1 MEKLEPVS
9 ILRHGMLMSL
19 FQEHEGTVDWG
30 RKGSQ
35 AVVTLACLF
44 IVLAGMK
51 IAAGVL
57 VPVVYGFFLAVL
69 SYPLVRWLRKHR
81 VPSVIALG
89 VTMLVNL
96 GLLAGLLTVG
106 VRLLVNF
113 WGDLPRYLRG
123 LERYL
128 NDTAAWLEGKGIEGA
143 KTMVAGMFDWNT
155 IVGYATQQDVMK
167 NLGGFLGTT
176 FGTLATVLGSLIM
189 TLIVMMFILMEAQ
202 GTQSRLQAVNRSGGP
217 DFTGLMRSAS
227 DIQKYLGVKTLISAL
242 TGMLAG
248 FWCWFF
254 DLHYPLLWALLAFLF
269 NFIPAV
275 GSTAACIP
283 AIVEALVQH
292 GPSHAVFVAIGYGG
306 INFCLDNFVQ
316 PTMLGNRFGI
326 SPLVV
331 ILSVIFWGWLWGP
344 LGMFLAV
351 PLTMVLKVL
360 LDNSAEFQWISVA
373 MAKKKVRHG
382 EVEMAG
388 YDLGDDEAIGSGA
401 STENPN
407 RE

>member
-1 MEKLEPVS
+1 M
-9 ILRHGMLMSL
+9 
-19 FQEHEGTVDWG
+19 VDWG

-44 IVLAGMK
+44 IVLTGLK

-57 VPVVYGFFLAVL
+57 VPIAYAFFLAVL
-69 SYPLVRWLRKHR
+69 SYPLVRWLRHHR
-81 VPSVIALG
+81 VPAGLALG
-89 VTMLVNL
+89 ATMLVNL
-96 GLLAGLLTVG
+96 SLLAGLITVG
-106 VRLLVNF
+106 VRLLVSF
-113 WGDLPRYLRG
+113 WADLPRYLRG
-123 LERYL
+123 LEQYS
-128 NDTAAWLEGKGIEGA
+128 NDIGAWLELKGVEGA
-143 KTMVAGMFDWNT
+143 KTTMSGMFDWNT
-155 IVGYATQQDVMK
+155 LVGYATQQDVMG
-167 NLGGFLGTT
+167 NLTGILGST
-176 FGTLATVLGSLIM
+176 FGTLATVLGSFIM
-189 TLIVMMFILMEAQ
+189 TLIVMMFILMEAR
-202 GTQSRLQAVNRSGGP
+202 GTHSRLQAVNLSGGP
-217 DFTGLMRSAS
+217 DFTGLMRSAD

-242 TGMLAG
+242 TGLLAG

-275 GSTAACIP
+275 GSTAASLP

-292 GPSHAVFVAIGYGG
+292 GPVTAVFVAIGYGG

-382 EVEMAG
+382 EVEVAG
-388 YDLGDDEAIGSGA
+388 YDLHLNEGETIGSGA
-401 STENPN
+401 STEIPGHK
-407 RE
+407 

>member
-1 MEKLEPVS
+1 MAG
-9 ILRHGMLMSL
+9 HMSL
-19 FQEHEGTVDWG
+19 FPDEERTVDWG

-35 AVVTLACLF
+35 AVVTLGCLF

-81 VPSVIALG
+81 VPSTVALG
-89 VTMLVNL
+89 LAMLVNL
-96 GLLAGLLTVG
+96 ALLGGLLTVG
-106 VRLLVNF
+106 VRLLISF

-128 NDTAAWLEGKGIEGA
+128 NDAAAWLEGQGIDGA
-143 KTMVAGMFDWNT
+143 KNIVAGMFDWNT
-155 IVGYATQQDVMK
+155 LVGYAANQDVMK
-167 NLGGFLGTT
+167 TLGGVLGTT
-176 FGTLATVLGSLIM
+176 FGTLATVFGSLIM

-217 DFTGLMRSAS
+217 DFTGLMRSAT

-242 TGMLAG
+242 TGLMAG
-248 FWCWFF
+248 FWCWAF
-254 DLHYPLLWALLAFLF
+254 DLQYPLLWALLAFLF

-275 GSTAACIP
+275 GSTAACLP

-292 GPSHAVFVAIGYGG
+292 GPTHAIVIAVGYGG

-360 LDNSAEFQWISVA
+360 LDNSSEFRWISVA

-382 EVEMAG
+382 EVQMAG
-388 YDLGDDEAIGSGA
+388 YDLGDEEPVGSGA
-401 STENPN
+401 STEKPGGD
-407 RE
+407 

>member
-1 MEKLEPVS
+1 
-9 ILRHGMLMSL
+9 MSL
-19 FQEHEGTVDWG
+19 FQEHDRTVDWG

-44 IVLAGMK
+44 VVLTGMK
-51 IAAGVL
+51 IAANVL
-57 VPVVYGFFLAVL
+57 VPIVYAFFLAVL
-69 SYPLVRWLRKHR
+69 SYPLVRWLRRHR
-81 VPSVIALG
+81 VPAVLALG
-89 VTMLVNL
+89 ITMLVNL
-96 GLLAGLLTVG
+96 GVLAGLITVG
-106 VRLLVNF
+106 VRLLISF
-113 WGDLPRYLRG
+113 WADLPRYLRG
-123 LERYL
+123 LERYV
-128 NDTAAWLEGKGIEGA
+128 NDLGTWLESVGATGA
-143 KTMVAGMFDWNT
+143 KEMLGGMFDWNT
-155 IVGYATQQDVMK
+155 FIGWATQQDVMS
-167 NLGGFLGTT
+167 NLGSFGIST
-176 FGTLATVLGSLIM
+176 FGTLATLLASLIM
-189 TLIVMMFILMEAQ
+189 VLIVMMFILMEAH
-202 GTQSRLQAVNRSGGP
+202 GTHSRLQAVNLSGGP

-227 DIQKYLGVKTLISAL
+227 DIQKYLGVKTLISVL
-242 TGMLAG
+242 TGLLAG

-275 GSTAACIP
+275 GSTAASLP
-283 AIVEALVQH
+283 AIAEALVQH
-292 GPSHAVFVAIGYGG
+292 GPGTAIFVAIGYGG

-360 LDNSAEFQWISVA
+360 LDNNSEFQWISVA

-382 EVEMAG
+382 EVEVAG
-388 YDLGDDEAIGSGA
+388 YDLHLNEGETIGSGA
-401 STENPN
+401 STEMPGHK
-407 RE
+407 

>member
-1 MEKLEPVS
+1 
-9 ILRHGMLMSL
+9 MSL
-19 FQEHEGTVDWG
+19 FQEHDQTVDWG

-44 IVLAGMK
+44 VVLTGMK
-51 IAAGVL
+51 IAANVL
-57 VPVVYGFFLAVL
+57 VPIVYAFFLAVL
-69 SYPLVRWLRKHR
+69 SYPLVRWMRRHR
-81 VPSVIALG
+81 VPASLALG
-89 VTMLVNL
+89 ITMLVNL
-96 GLLAGLLTVG
+96 SVLAGLITVG
-106 VRLLVNF
+106 VRLLISF
-113 WGDLPRYLRG
+113 WADLPRYLRG
-123 LERYL
+123 LEKYS
-128 NDTAAWLEGKGIEGA
+128 NDVAAWLEANGVAGA
-143 KTMVAGMFDWNT
+143 KESVSGMFDWNT
-155 IVGYATQQDVMK
+155 FIGYAANQDVMS

-176 FGTLATVLGSLIM
+176 FGTLATLLASLIM
-189 TLIVMMFILMEAQ
+189 ILIVMMFILMEAH
-202 GTQSRLQAVNRSGGP
+202 GTHSRLQAVQMSGGP
-217 DFTGLMRSAS
+217 DFSGLMRSAD

-242 TGMLAG
+242 TGLLAG

-269 NFIPAV
+269 NYIPAV
-275 GSTAACIP
+275 GSTAASIP

-292 GPSHAVFVAIGYGG
+292 GPGTAIFVAIGYGG

-360 LDNSAEFQWISVA
+360 LDNNAEFQWISVA

-382 EVEMAG
+382 EVEVAG
-388 YDLGDDEAIGSGA
+388 YDLHLNEDETIGGGA
-401 STENPN
+401 STEHPS

>member
-1 MEKLEPVS
+1 
-9 ILRHGMLMSL
+9 MSL
-19 FQEHEGTVDWG
+19 FQEHEQVVDWG

-44 IVLAGMK
+44 IVLTGLK

-57 VPVVYGFFLAVL
+57 VPIAYAFFLAVL
-69 SYPLVRWLRKHR
+69 SYPLVRWLQRHR
-81 VPSVIALG
+81 VPAGVALG

-96 GLLAGLLTVG
+96 SLLAGLITVG
-106 VRLLVNF
+106 VRLLITF
-113 WGDLPRYLRG
+113 WADLPRYLRG
-123 LERYL
+123 LEKYS
-128 NDTAAWLEGKGIEGA
+128 NDIGAWLELKGVEGA
-143 KTMVAGMFDWNT
+143 KGMMGGIFDWNT
-155 IVGYATQQDVMK
+155 LVSYATKQDVMN
-167 NLGGFLGTT
+167 NLTGILGST
-176 FGTLATVLGSLIM
+176 FGTLATVLGSFIM
-189 TLIVMMFILMEAQ
+189 TMLVMMFILMEAR
-202 GTQSRLQAVNRSGGP
+202 GTHTRLQAVNLSGGP
-217 DFTGLMRSAS
+217 DFSGLMRSAD

-242 TGMLAG
+242 TGLLAG

-275 GSTAACIP
+275 GSTAASLP

-292 GPSHAVFVAIGYGG
+292 GPVTAVFVAIGYGG

-360 LDNSAEFQWISVA
+360 LDNSAEFHWISVA

-382 EVEMAG
+382 EVEVAG
-388 YDLGDDEAIGSGA
+388 YDLHLNDGETIGSGA
-401 STENPN
+401 STEIPGQK
-407 RE
+407 

>member
-1 MEKLEPVS
+1 
-9 ILRHGMLMSL
+9 MSL
-19 FQEHEGTVDWG
+19 FEDHEHTVDWG

-35 AVVTLACLF
+35 AIVTLACLCV
-44 IVLAGMK
+44 VLTGMK
-51 IAAGVL
+51 VAANVL
-57 VPVVYGFFLAVL
+57 VPIVYAFFLAVL
-69 SYPLVRWLRKHR
+69 SYPLVRWMRKHR
-81 VPSVIALG
+81 VPAGIALG

-96 GLLAGLLTVG
+96 GVLAGLITVG
-106 VRLLVNF
+106 VRLLISF
-113 WGDLPRYLRG
+113 WSDLPRFIRG
-123 LERYL
+123 LEKYL
-128 NDTAAWLEGKGIEGA
+128 NDLGAWLESNGIDGA
-143 KTMVAGMFDWNT
+143 QAMLGGMFDWNT
-155 IVGYATQQDVMK
+155 LIGYARNQDVMS

-176 FGTLATVLGSLIM
+176 FGTLATFIASLIM
-189 TLIVMMFILMEAQ
+189 ILIVMMFILMEAR
-202 GTQSRLQAVNRSGGP
+202 GTRSRLQAVSLSGGP
-217 DFTGLMRSAS
+217 DLSGLMRSAS

-242 TGMLAG
+242 TGVLAG

-254 DLHYPLLWALLAFLF
+254 DLHYPLLWALVAFLF

-275 GSTAACIP
+275 GSTAASIP

-292 GPSHAVFVAIGYGG
+292 GPGTAIFVAIGYGG

-331 ILSVIFWGWLWGP
+331 ILSAIFWGWLWGP
-344 LGMFLAV
+344 LGMFIAV

-360 LDNSAEFQWISVA
+360 LDNNDEFRWISVA

-388 YDLGDDEAIGSGA
+388 YDLHLSEDETIGSGA
-401 STENPN
+401 STEIPW
-407 RE
+407 RK

>member
-1 MEKLEPVS
+1 
-9 ILRHGMLMSL
+9 MSL
-19 FQEHEGTVDWG
+19 FQEHDRTVDWG

-44 IVLAGMK
+44 VVLTGMK
-51 IAAGVL
+51 ITAGVL
-57 VPVVYGFFLAVL
+57 VPVAYAFFLAIL
-69 SYPLVRWLRKHR
+69 SYPLVRWLRLHR
-81 VPSVIALG
+81 VPAPVALG
-89 VTMLVNL
+89 ITMLVNL
-96 GLLAGLLTVG
+96 AVLAGLITVG
-106 VRLLVNF
+106 VRLLINF
-113 WGDLPRYLRG
+113 WADLPRYLRG
-123 LERYL
+123 LERIL
-128 NDTAAWLEGKGIEGA
+128 NDTAGWLEANGIDGMKSMA
-143 KTMVAGMFDWNT
+143 AGVFDWNT
-155 IVGYATQQDVMK
+155 LIGYAAQQDVMK
-167 NLGGFLGTT
+167 TLTGLVGST
-176 FGTLATVLGSLIM
+176 FGTLATVLASFIM
-189 TLIVMMFILMEAQ
+189 TLIVMMFILMEAR
-202 GTQSRLQAVNRSGGP
+202 GTQSRLQAVNLSGGP
-217 DFTGLMRSAS
+217 DLSGLMRSAD

-242 TGMLAG
+242 TGILAG

-254 DLHYPLLWALLAFLF
+254 DLHYPLLWALLAFLL

-275 GSTAACIP
+275 GSTAASIP

-292 GPSHAVFVAIGYGG
+292 GPTHAVIIGIGYGG

-382 EVEMAG
+382 EVEVAG
-388 YDLGDDEAIGSGA
+388 YDLHLNDGETIGSGA
-401 STENPN
+401 STEIPGHK
-407 RE
+407 

>member
-1 MEKLEPVS
+1 M
-9 ILRHGMLMSL
+9 RHGSGMSL
-19 FQEHEGTVDWG
+19 FQEHDRTVDWG

-44 IVLAGMK
+44 VVLTGLK
-51 IAAGVL
+51 VTAGVL
-57 VPVVYGFFLAVL
+57 VPIAYAFFLAIL
-69 SYPLVRWLRKHR
+69 SYPLVRWLRQHR
-81 VPSVIALG
+81 VPAPVALG
-89 VTMLVNL
+89 ITMLVNL
-96 GLLAGLLTVG
+96 AVLAGLITVG
-106 VRLLVNF
+106 VRLLINF
-113 WGDLPRYLRG
+113 WADLPRYLRG
-123 LERYL
+123 LERIL
-128 NDTAAWLEGKGIEGA
+128 NDFAGWLEANGIDGMKSMA
-143 KTMVAGMFDWNT
+143 AGVFDWNT
-155 IVGYATQQDVMK
+155 LIGYATQQDVMK
-167 NLGGFLGTT
+167 TLTGLVGST
-176 FGTLATVLGSLIM
+176 FGTLATVLASFIM
-189 TLIVMMFILMEAQ
+189 TLIVMMFILMEAR
-202 GTQSRLQAVNRSGGP
+202 GTHSRLQAVNLSGGP
-217 DFTGLMRSAS
+217 DLSGLMRSAD

-242 TGMLAG
+242 TGVLAG

-275 GSTAACIP
+275 GSTAASIP

-292 GPSHAVFVAIGYGG
+292 GPTHAVIIGIGYGG

-382 EVEMAG
+382 EVEVAG
-388 YDLGDDEAIGSGA
+388 YDLHLNEGETIGSGA
-401 STENPN
+401 STEIPGHK
-407 RE
+407 

>member
-1 MEKLEPVS
+1 
-9 ILRHGMLMSL
+9 MSL
-19 FQEHEGTVDWG
+19 FQEHDQTVDWG

-35 AVVTLACLF
+35 AVVTLACLS
-44 IVLAGMK
+44 IVLASMK
-51 IAAGVL
+51 SAAFVL
-57 VPVVYGFFLAVL
+57 VPVAYAFFLAVL

-81 VPSVIALG
+81 VPAGLALG
-89 VTMLVNL
+89 ITMLMNL
-96 GLLAGLLTVG
+96 SVLAGLITVG
-106 VRLLVNF
+106 VRLLISF
-113 WGDLPRYLRG
+113 WADLPRYLRG
-123 LERYL
+123 LEKYS
-128 NDTAAWLEGKGIEGA
+128 NDVGAWLELKGVEGA
-143 KTMVAGMFDWNT
+143 KTAMSGIFDWNT
-155 IVGYATQQDVMK
+155 LVGYATQQDVMT
-167 NLGGFLGTT
+167 NLGGLVGST
-176 FGTLATVLGSLIM
+176 FGTLATLFASLVMVLIL
-189 TLIVMMFILMEAQ
+189 MMFILMEAH
-202 GTQSRLQAVNRSGGP
+202 GTHSRLQAVNLSGGP
-217 DFTGLMRSAS
+217 DFSGLMRSAD

-242 TGMLAG
+242 TGLLAG

-269 NFIPAV
+269 NYIPAV
-275 GSTAACIP
+275 GSTAASVP

-292 GPSHAVFVAIGYGG
+292 GPVTAIFVAIGYGG

-331 ILSVIFWGWLWGP
+331 ILSVIFWGSLWGP

-382 EVEMAG
+382 EVEVAG
-388 YDLGDDEAIGSGA
+388 YDLHLSEGETIGSGA
-401 STENPN
+401 STEIPG

>member
-1 MEKLEPVS
+1 
-9 ILRHGMLMSL
+9 MSL
-19 FQEHEGTVDWG
+19 FQEHDQTVDWG

-44 IVLAGMK
+44 VVLTGMK
-51 IAAGVL
+51 IAANVL
-57 VPVVYGFFLAVL
+57 VPIVYAFFLAVL
-69 SYPLVRWLRKHR
+69 SYPLVRWMRRHR
-81 VPSVIALG
+81 VPASLALG
-89 VTMLVNL
+89 ITMLVNL
-96 GLLAGLLTVG
+96 SVLAGLITVG
-106 VRLLVNF
+106 VRLLISF
-113 WGDLPRYLRG
+113 WADLPRYLRG
-123 LERYL
+123 LEKYS
-128 NDTAAWLEGKGIEGA
+128 NDAASWLEANGVAGA
-143 KTMVAGMFDWNT
+143 KASVSGMFDWNT
-155 IVGYATQQDVMK
+155 FIGYAANQDVMS

-176 FGTLATVLGSLIM
+176 FGTLAMLLASLIM
-189 TLIVMMFILMEAQ
+189 ILIVMMFILMEAH
-202 GTQSRLQAVNRSGGP
+202 GTHSRLQAVQLSGGP
-217 DFTGLMRSAS
+217 DFSGLMRSAD

-242 TGMLAG
+242 TGLLAG

-269 NFIPAV
+269 NYIPAV
-275 GSTAACIP
+275 GSTAASIP

-292 GPSHAVFVAIGYGG
+292 GPGTAIFVAIGYGG

-360 LDNSAEFQWISVA
+360 LDNNAEFQWISVA

-382 EVEMAG
+382 EVEVAG
-388 YDLGDDEAIGSGA
+388 YDLHLNEDETIGGGA
-401 STENPN
+401 STENPK

>member
-1 MEKLEPVS
+1 
-9 ILRHGMLMSL
+9 MSL
-19 FQEHEGTVDWG
+19 FQEHDRTVDWG

-44 IVLAGMK
+44 VVLTGLK
-51 IAAGVL
+51 VTAGVL
-57 VPVVYGFFLAVL
+57 VPIAYAFFLAIL
-69 SYPLVRWLRKHR
+69 SYPLVRWLRQHR
-81 VPSVIALG
+81 VPAPVALG
-89 VTMLVNL
+89 ITMLVNL
-96 GLLAGLLTVG
+96 AVLAGLITVG
-106 VRLLVNF
+106 VRLLINF
-113 WGDLPRYLRG
+113 WADLPRYLRG
-123 LERYL
+123 LERIL
-128 NDTAAWLEGKGIEGA
+128 NDFAGWLEANGIDGMKSMA
-143 KTMVAGMFDWNT
+143 AGVFDWNT
-155 IVGYATQQDVMK
+155 LIGYATQQDVMK
-167 NLGGFLGTT
+167 TLTGLVGST
-176 FGTLATVLGSLIM
+176 FGTLATVLASFIM
-189 TLIVMMFILMEAQ
+189 TLIVMMFILMEAR
-202 GTQSRLQAVNRSGGP
+202 GTHSRLQAVNLSGGP
-217 DFTGLMRSAS
+217 DLSGLMRSAD

-242 TGMLAG
+242 TGVLAG

-275 GSTAACIP
+275 GSTAASIP

-292 GPSHAVFVAIGYGG
+292 GPTHAVIIGIGYGG

-382 EVEMAG
+382 EVEVAG
-388 YDLGDDEAIGSGA
+388 YDLHLNEGETIGSGA
-401 STENPN
+401 STEIPGHK
-407 RE
+407 

>member
-1 MEKLEPVS
+1 
-9 ILRHGMLMSL
+9 MSM
-19 FQEHEGTVDWG
+19 FQEHDRTVDWG

-51 IAAGVL
+51 MAAGVL
-57 VPVVYGFFLAVL
+57 VPIVYAFFLAVL
-69 SYPLVRWLRKHR
+69 SYPLVRWLRLHR
-81 VPSVIALG
+81 VPAVLALG
-89 VTMLVNL
+89 TTMLVNL
-96 GLLAGLLTVG
+96 SLLAGLITVG
-106 VRLLVNF
+106 VRLLISF
-113 WGDLPRYLRG
+113 WADLPRYLRG

-128 NDTAAWLEGKGIEGA
+128 NDAASWLEANGVEGA
-143 KTMVAGMFDWNT
+143 KATVSGIFDWNT
-155 IVGYATQQDVMK
+155 IIGYATQQDVMT
-167 NLGGFLGTT
+167 NLTGIVGST
-176 FGTLATVLGSLIM
+176 FGTLATLVASFIM
-189 TLIVMMFILMEAQ
+189 MLIVMMFILMETH
-202 GTQSRLQAVNRSGGP
+202 GTQSRLHAVHLSGGP
-217 DFTGLMRSAS
+217 DFGGLLRSAS
-227 DIQKYLGVKTLISAL
+227 DIQKFLGVKTLISAL
-242 TGMLAG
+242 TGLLAG

-254 DLHYPLLWALLAFLF
+254 DLQYPLLWALLAFLM
-269 NFIPAV
+269 NYIPAV
-275 GSTAACIP
+275 GSTAASLP

-292 GPSHAVFVAIGYGG
+292 GTSTAVFVAIGYGG

-316 PTMLGNRFGI
+316 PTLLGNRFGI

-373 MAKKKVRHG
+373 MSKKKVRRG
-382 EVEMAG
+382 EVEVAG
-388 YDLGDDEAIGSGA
+388 YDLHLNEGESIGSGA
-401 STENPN
+401 STETPG